1 MECKKKVA
9 FYTLG
14 CKVNQYETE
23 SIKNQLMKLGYEDT
37 DFENSADVYII
48 NSCTVTSV
56 ADKKTRNMMRRAKKI
71 NPDAII
77 ILTGCYAQT
86 NSKELLEI
94 DEIDYVVGNT
104 DKQAI
109 VKLIQDF
116 QEKKIDKLV
125 SNNIF
130 ETKIYEEYEFATLR
144 EMSRAYVKIQD
155 GCNSFCSY
163 CKIPFARGRS
173 RSRLPE
179 QILKE
184 IEKLTHEGFKE
195 IILIGINIGA
205 YGEDFEEKT
214 SFEELVKKVIKI
226 EGVERI
232 RFGSVYPDKIS
243 DRFIELFKSPKVL
256 PHVHISLQSG
266 DDTILSLMKR
276 KYGTGLMKERL
287 EKLRNSV
294 KNLEFTADVIV
305 GFPGETDEL
314 FENTAKFI
322 ESIGFS
328 DLHVFQYSDRE
339 NTAAEKMPGKIDGK
353 IKKERAVQLEKLR
366 EKMYNERAAIQLGRE
381 CDVLIEEIKE
391 TYSLGHSD
399 NYFKIKIEGTDFQ
412 IGEVY
417 KIKIGVVNEGLLV
430 GEKK

>member
-214 SFEELVKKVIKI
+214 SFEELVEKVIKI

>member
-163 CKIPFARGRS
+163 CKIPFARG
-173 RSRLPE
+173 
-179 QILKE
+179 
-184 IEKLTHEGFKE
+184 
-195 IILIGINIGA
+195 
-205 YGEDFEEKT
+205 
-214 SFEELVKKVIKI
+214 
-226 EGVERI
+226 
-232 RFGSVYPDKIS
+232 
-243 DRFIELFKSPKVL
+243 
-256 PHVHISLQSG
+256 
-266 DDTILSLMKR
+266 
-276 KYGTGLMKERL
+276 
-287 EKLRNSV
+287 
-294 KNLEFTADVIV
+294 
-305 GFPGETDEL
+305 
-314 FENTAKFI
+314 
-322 ESIGFS
+322 
-328 DLHVFQYSDRE
+328 
-339 NTAAEKMPGKIDGK
+339 
-353 IKKERAVQLEKLR
+353 
-366 EKMYNERAAIQLGRE
+366 
-381 CDVLIEEIKE
+381 
-391 TYSLGHSD
+391 
-399 NYFKIKIEGTDFQ
+399 
-412 IGEVY
+412 
-417 KIKIGVVNEGLLV
+417 
-430 GEKK
+430 

>member
-1 MECKKKVA
+1 MDCKKKVA

-37 DFENSADVYII
+37 DFENSADIYII

-71 NPDAII
+71 NPDSII

-116 QEKKIDKLV
+116 QEKKVDKLV

-130 ETKIYEEYEFATLR
+130 DTKIYEEYEFATLR

-155 GCNSFCSY
+155 GCNSFCAY

-173 RSRLPE
+173 RSRSME

-184 IEKLTHEGFKE
+184 IDKLTHEGFKE

-214 SFEELVKKVIKI
+214 TFEELVEKVIEI

-243 DRFIELFKSPKVL
+243 DRFIDLFKSSKVL

-266 DDTILSLMKR
+266 DDTILAMMKR
-276 KYGTGLMKERL
+276 KYGTALMRERL

-294 KNLEFTADVIV
+294 QNLEFTADVIV
-305 GFPGETDEL
+305 GFPGETEEL

-353 IKKERAVQLEKLR
+353 IKKERAAKLEKLR
-366 EKMYNERAAIQLGRE
+366 EKMYNERAAKQMGRE
-381 CDVLIEEIKE
+381 CEVLIEEIKD

-399 NYFKIKIEGTDFQ
+399 NYFKIKVQGTDFQ
-412 IGEVY
+412 VGEVY
-417 KIKIGVVNEGLLV
+417 KIKIGAVSEGLLA